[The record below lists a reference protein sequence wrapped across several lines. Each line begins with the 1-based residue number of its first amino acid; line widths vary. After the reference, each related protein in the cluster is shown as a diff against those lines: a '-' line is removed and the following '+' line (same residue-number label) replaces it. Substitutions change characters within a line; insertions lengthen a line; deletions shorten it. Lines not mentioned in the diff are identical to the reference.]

1 MKASVKWVL
10 RLRAN
15 AQKRLELSV
24 QGHLF
29 DEHCTARVLLLS
41 LGKQHVLHAF
51 YWLVKVHSV

>member
-1 MKASVKWVL
+1 MKAAVKWVL

-15 AQKRLELSV
+15 APKRIEFSV
-24 QGHLF
+24 RLF

-41 LGKQHVLHAF
+41 LGEQHVLNAF